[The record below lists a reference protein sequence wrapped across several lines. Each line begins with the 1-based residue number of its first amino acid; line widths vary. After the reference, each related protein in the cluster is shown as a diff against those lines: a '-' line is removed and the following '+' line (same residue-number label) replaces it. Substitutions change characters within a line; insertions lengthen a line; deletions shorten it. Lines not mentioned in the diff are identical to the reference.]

1 MFFIAFIEFYKIVS
15 RCFIDK
21 KNILYIITH
30 HYLSLFFCFSHVFF
44 LIKDNYKEFFIFILL
59 ICISTDLGGYFFGKF
74 FKGKKLTKISPNK
87 TYSGMIGSFICSL
100 IVFLIFYLNN
110 FFTLNFVIFTV
121 IISLTSQLG
130 DLFISYL
137 KRKAKIKDTGN
148 LLPGHGGILDRI
160 DGILFALPLGISIIY
175 FFINMK
181 KKIIILGSTGSIG
194 SSSLNVIKKNKRD
207 FNIICLSTNKN
218 YKKILKQSNIYKVKN
233 IIINNEKTYHKVLK
247 TNKHKGVKIFNNL
260 DLFLNYF
267 KKKFDYIILGIS
279 GFAGLEPTLKI
290 IPFTK
295 NLCSANKSQLFV
307 DGNLLKKL
315 NQYNTNFIPID
326 SEHFSI
332 WSLISKKNINSIS
345 SIYLTASGGPFLNIK
360 KNKLKKV
367 KVKHVIKHPN
377 WNMGKKIS
385 TDSRNYD
392 E

>member
-1 MFFIAFIEFYKIVS
+1 
-15 RCFIDK
+15 
-21 KNILYIITH
+21 
-30 HYLSLFFCFSHVFF
+30 
-44 LIKDNYKEFFIFILL
+44 
-59 ICISTDLGGYFFGKF
+59 
-74 FKGKKLTKISPNK
+74 
-87 TYSGMIGSFICSL
+87 
-100 IVFLIFYLNN
+100 
-110 FFTLNFVIFTV
+110 
-121 IISLTSQLG
+121 
-130 DLFISYL
+130 
-137 KRKAKIKDTGN
+137 
-148 LLPGHGGILDRI
+148 
-160 DGILFALPLGISIIY
+160 
-175 FFINMK
+175 MK

-247 TNKHKGVKIFNNL
+247 INKPKGVKIFNNL
-260 DLFLNYF
+260 YLFLNSF
-267 KKKFDYIILGIS
+267 KKKVDYTILGIS

-295 NLCSANKSQLFV
+295 IYVVQIKSQLFV

-377 WNMGKKIS
+377 WNMCKKIS
-385 TDSRNYD
+385 TDSATIMNKIIELIVSAKIFNLSLNKFSIIIHPKSYIHAIVNYKSGLSYLVTHD
-392 E
+392 TNMEIPISNSLYIHSKNKLTNKSNINFDNLNGINFIKPSSDQYPYLNLLKNIKLSESYFEIILVAINDFLVRKFLENKISYLNMQKYLLKLININF